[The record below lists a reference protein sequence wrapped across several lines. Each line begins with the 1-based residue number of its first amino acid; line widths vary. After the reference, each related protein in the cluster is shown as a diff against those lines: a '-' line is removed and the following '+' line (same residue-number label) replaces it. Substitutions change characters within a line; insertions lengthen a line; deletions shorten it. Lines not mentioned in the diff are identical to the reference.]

1 MQMPGDLESLIS
13 ESVKAGVEDEEAL
26 EDAVMKI

>member
-1 MQMPGDLESLIS
+1 MQIPGDLETLIS
-13 ESVKAGVEDEEAL
+13 ASVKAGVEDIEAL